1 MFNVLVAFKDL
12 EDKNH
17 IYQVNH
23 TYPRDENKKV
33 TKERIESLSSTNNLR
48 GKVLIERNKLEDIEV
63 EDLKKYCKIMDYKY
77 SKNAE
82 KEDLIEVIN
91 KSEEIKTDSIVTN
104 PDTTD
109 ETSDDVFTSVEGNPD
124 ITDNE

>member
-1 MFNVLVAFKDL
+1 MFNVLVGFKDL

-17 IYQVNH
+17 IYQVNDN
-23 TYPRDENKKV
+23 YPRNENKKV

-48 GKVLIERNKLEDIEV
+48 GKVLIERNKLEDMEF

-91 KSEEIKTDSIVTN
+91 ESEEIKTDSIVTN

-109 ETSDDVFTSVEGNPD
+109 ETSDDASTCVEENPD
-124 ITDNE
+124 TTDNE